1 MENNDIIRGSDFRG
15 YWYTDIREIVTIKD
29 MLAGSADLYRANP
42 AFWVKKKKGAKYDAI
57 NYELLQHDVNAL
69 GTMLCHMGLKGE
81 RIAVMGQNSY
91 EWIVSY
97 LSVINGTGIVVP
109 IDKELTG
116 LEIGNLLRAGDA
128 HTILCTRQECRKL
141 AGLPEIDRLI
151 VMEFYGD
158 RADIGAPLE
167 PVTEDNFDRKKY
179 RDLILGEGNTCNSDD
194 TNDKQR
200 SVEVYSWRELLI
212 WGEQLLTGSVSNVH
226 AAKPDEGAA
235 TPETVA
241 AADANA
247 AADTKEKAVAA
258 EANVPANNKPAAI
271 SAGDSDDL
279 HSSPDLHNSHDPH
292 SGLDL
297 SSYGLDRSFLD
308 AEIDPD
314 ALAVILF
321 TSGTTGNPKGVMLSH
336 RNITSNIMDVCRIC
350 QVYQTDK
357 TLSLLPIHHT
367 YECTLG
373 MLLVLYRGAS
383 TAFCEGFK
391 YISQNMKEA
400 QNTFIIVVP
409 RVLELVYDRIQKGV
423 AKEGKEK
430 TFRRAMRVNKA
441 LRKVGINMSRMI
453 FKSVIDGLGGKLRV
467 VITGAAALNPNIFRA
482 FEDFGIM
489 VLQGY
494 GMTECTPLISGTPG
508 SAPAERYR
516 KAGSVGTIVDKGE
529 IKIINKD
536 ENGIGEVLF
545 RGPNVMLGYYNM
557 PEETAKTIEPDGFM
571 HTGDLGFVDR
581 EGWLYLTGRAKNV
594 IVTKTGENVYP
605 EEIEDEIRSDPAIE
619 ECMVFPYND
628 HGEETVGIQILPAM
642 ESITEQLGHEPTEAE
657 LDSYFKALVSDFNQN
672 LAVFK
677 RIRAVF
683 VRKEDFVRT
692 TTKKIRRQDNPRTA
706 ETIIG
711 L

>member
-1 MENNDIIRGSDFRG
+1 MENNEIIKGSDFKS
-15 YWYTDIREIVTIKD
+15 YWYTDIREITTVKD
-29 MLAGSADLYRANP
+29 MLAGSAELYKENA
-42 AFWVKKKKGAKYDAI
+42 AFWVKKKKGAPYEAI
-57 NYELLQHDVNAL
+57 NYDLLQHDVNAL
-69 GTMLCHMGLKGE
+69 GSMLCHMGLKGE
-81 RIAVMGQNSY
+81 RVAVMGQNSY

-116 LEIGNLLRAGDA
+116 PEIGNLLRAGDA
-128 HTILCTRQECRKL
+128 HTIFCTRQECKKL
-141 AGLPEIDRLI
+141 AGLKEIDRLI

-158 RADIGAPLE
+158 RTDINE
-167 PVTEDNFDRKKY
+167 P
-179 RDLILGEGNTCNSDD
+179 LGEADFDADSYRTLIIGEQNPDD
-194 TNDKQR
+194 ESQDSAAAQTRK
-200 SVEVYSWRELLI
+200 VEVYSWRDLVR
-212 WGEQLLTGSVSNVH
+212 WGEQLLAGPEQYS
-226 AAKPDEGAA
+226 AAGPD
-235 TPETVA
+235 
-241 AADANA
+241 
-247 AADTKEKAVAA
+247 
-258 EANVPANNKPAAI
+258 
-271 SAGDSDDL
+271 
-279 HSSPDLHNSHDPH
+279 DPH
-292 SGLDL
+292 SGLSEEDFVP
-297 SSYGLDRSFLD
+297 DRTFID
-308 AEIDPD
+308 AKIDPD

-350 QVYQTDK
+350 QVYQNDK

-409 RVLELVYDRIQKGV
+409 RVLELVYDRIQKGIE
-423 AKEGKEK
+423 KQGKEK
-430 TFRRAMRVNKA
+430 TFRRVMKVNKA
-441 LRKVGINMSRMI
+441 LRKVGINMSRTI
-453 FKSVIDGLGGKLRV
+453 FKSIIDGLGGKLRV

-508 SAPAERYR
+508 SAPSERYR
-516 KAGSVGTIVDKGE
+516 KAGSVGTTVDKGE

-536 ENGIGEVLF
+536 EDGIGEVLF

-571 HTGDLGFVDR
+571 HTGDLGFVDK

-605 EEIEDEIRSDPAIE
+605 EEIEDDIRSNPAIE

-628 HGEETVGIQILPAM
+628 NGEETVGIQILPMM
-642 ESITEQLGHEPTEAE
+642 ENITAELKHEPSESE
-657 LDSYFKALVSDFNQN
+657 LNSYFKALVTDFNQS
-672 LAVFK
+672 LAVYK

-692 TTKKIRRQDNPRTA
+692 TTKKIRRQDNPLTA

-711 L
+711 YK

>member
-1 MENNDIIRGSDFRG
+1 MDNINQDNVAEFITENDAQIIRGCDFSR

-29 MLAGSADLYRANP
+29 MLAGSAELYRNNP
-42 AFWVKKKKGAKYDAI
+42 AFWVKKKKGAPYEAV
-57 NYELLQHDVNAL
+57 NYELLQHDVNAV
-69 GTMLCHMGLKGE
+69 GSMLCHMGLKGE

-97 LSVINGTGIVVP
+97 LAVINGTGIVVP

-116 LEIGNLLRAGDA
+116 PEIGNLLRAGDV
-128 HTILCTRQECRKL
+128 HTIFCTRQECKKL

-158 RADIGAPLE
+158 RTDISE
-167 PVTEDNFDRKKY
+167 PIEQKGFDAEPY
-179 RDLILGEGNTCNSDD
+179 RAMILGDQNRN
-194 TNDKQR
+194 
-200 SVEVYSWRELLI
+200 VEVYSWRDLLC
-212 WGEQLLTGSVSNVH
+212 WGEQLLSGSYSEPADGTH
-226 AAKPDEGAA
+226 A
-235 TPETVA
+235 
-241 AADANA
+241 
-247 AADTKEKAVAA
+247 
-258 EANVPANNKPAAI
+258 
-271 SAGDSDDL
+271 
-279 HSSPDLHNSHDPH
+279 
-292 SGLDL
+292 GLDEKDL
-297 SSYGLDRSFLD
+297 VPDRTFLD

-409 RVLELVYDRIQKGV
+409 RVLELVYDRIQKGIE
-423 AKEGKEK
+423 KQGKEK
-430 TFRRAMRVNKA
+430 TFRRAMKVNKA
-441 LRKVGINMSRMI
+441 LRKVGINLSRTI

-467 VITGAAALNPNIFRA
+467 VITGAAALNPKIFRA
-482 FEDFGIM
+482 FEDFGVM

-508 SAPAERYR
+508 SAPDERYR
-516 KAGSVGTIVDKGE
+516 KAGSVGATVDKGE

-571 HTGDLGFVDR
+571 HTGDLGFVDKQ
-581 EGWLYLTGRAKNV
+581 GWLYLTGRAKNV

-605 EEIEDEIRSDPAIE
+605 EEIEDEIRTAPAIE

-642 ESITEQLGHEPTEAE
+642 ENITEELGHEPSEQE
-657 LDSYFKALVSDFNQN
+657 LNSYFKELVTDFNQS

-692 TTKKIRRQDNPRTA
+692 TTKKIRRQDNPLTA

-711 L
+711 YHNQ

>member
-1 MENNDIIRGSDFRG
+1 MDNINQDNDAEFITENDAQIIRGSDFSR

-29 MLAGSADLYRANP
+29 MLAGSAELYRNNP
-42 AFWVKKKKGAKYDAI
+42 AFWVKKKKGAPYEAV
-57 NYELLQHDVNAL
+57 NYELLHHDVNAV
-69 GTMLCHMGLKGE
+69 GSMLCHMGLKGE

-97 LSVINGTGIVVP
+97 LAVINGTGIVVP

-116 LEIGNLLRAGDA
+116 PEIGNLLRAGDV
-128 HTILCTRQECRKL
+128 HTIFCTRQECKKL

-158 RADIGAPLE
+158 RTDISE
-167 PVTEDNFDRKKY
+167 PVEQNGFDAEPY
-179 RDLILGEGNTCNSDD
+179 RAMILGDQNRN
-194 TNDKQR
+194 
-200 SVEVYSWRELLI
+200 VEVYSWRDLLC
-212 WGEQLLTGSVSNVH
+212 WGEQLLSGSYSEPADGTH
-226 AAKPDEGAA
+226 A
-235 TPETVA
+235 
-241 AADANA
+241 
-247 AADTKEKAVAA
+247 
-258 EANVPANNKPAAI
+258 
-271 SAGDSDDL
+271 
-279 HSSPDLHNSHDPH
+279 
-292 SGLDL
+292 GLDENDL
-297 SSYGLDRSFLD
+297 VPDRTFLD

-409 RVLELVYDRIQKGV
+409 RVLELVYDRIQKGIE
-423 AKEGKEK
+423 KQGKEK
-430 TFRRAMRVNKA
+430 TFRRAMKVNKA
-441 LRKVGINMSRMI
+441 LRKVGINLSRTI

-467 VITGAAALNPNIFRA
+467 VITGAAALNPKIFRA
-482 FEDFGIM
+482 FEDFGVM

-508 SAPAERYR
+508 SAPDERYR
-516 KAGSVGTIVDKGE
+516 KAGSVGATVDKGE

-571 HTGDLGFVDR
+571 HTGDLGFVDKQ
-581 EGWLYLTGRAKNV
+581 GWLYLTGRAKNV

-605 EEIEDEIRSDPAIE
+605 EEIEDEIRIAPAIE

-642 ESITEQLGHEPTEAE
+642 ENITEELGHEPSEQE
-657 LDSYFKALVSDFNQN
+657 LNSYFKELVTDFNQS

-683 VRKEDFVRT
+683 VRKEDFIRT
-692 TTKKIRRQDNPRTA
+692 TTRKIRRQDNPLTA

-711 L
+711 YHNQ

>member
-1 MENNDIIRGSDFRG
+1 MDNINQDNDAEFITENDAQIIRGSDFSR

-29 MLAGSADLYRANP
+29 MLAGSAELYRNNP
-42 AFWVKKKKGAKYDAI
+42 AFWVKKKKGAPYEAV
-57 NYELLQHDVNAL
+57 NYELLQHDVNAV
-69 GTMLCHMGLKGE
+69 GSMLCHMGLKGE

-97 LSVINGTGIVVP
+97 LAVINGTGIVVP

-116 LEIGNLLRAGDA
+116 PEIGNLLRAGDV
-128 HTILCTRQECRKL
+128 HTIFCTRQECKKL

-158 RADIGAPLE
+158 RTDISESVEQNGFDAE
-167 PVTEDNFDRKKY
+167 PY
-179 RDLILGEGNTCNSDD
+179 RAMILGDQNRN
-194 TNDKQR
+194 
-200 SVEVYSWRELLI
+200 VEVYSWRDLLC
-212 WGEQLLTGSVSNVH
+212 WGEQLLSGSYSEPADGTH
-226 AAKPDEGAA
+226 A
-235 TPETVA
+235 
-241 AADANA
+241 
-247 AADTKEKAVAA
+247 
-258 EANVPANNKPAAI
+258 
-271 SAGDSDDL
+271 
-279 HSSPDLHNSHDPH
+279 
-292 SGLDL
+292 GLDEKDL
-297 SSYGLDRSFLD
+297 VPDRTFLD

-409 RVLELVYDRIQKGV
+409 RVLELVYDRIQKGIE
-423 AKEGKEK
+423 KQGKEK
-430 TFRRAMRVNKA
+430 TFRRAMKVNKA
-441 LRKVGINMSRMI
+441 LRKVGINLSRTI

-467 VITGAAALNPNIFRA
+467 VITGAAALNPKIFRA
-482 FEDFGIM
+482 FEDFGVM

-508 SAPAERYR
+508 SAPDERYR
-516 KAGSVGTIVDKGE
+516 KAGSVGATVDKGE

-571 HTGDLGFVDR
+571 HTGDLGFVDKQ
-581 EGWLYLTGRAKNV
+581 GWLYLTGRAKNV

-605 EEIEDEIRSDPAIE
+605 EEIEDEIRTAPAIE

-642 ESITEQLGHEPTEAE
+642 ENITEELGHEPSEQE
-657 LDSYFKALVSDFNQN
+657 LNSYFKELVTDFNQS

-692 TTKKIRRQDNPRTA
+692 TTKKIRRQDNPLTP

-711 L
+711 YHKQ

>member
-1 MENNDIIRGSDFRG
+1 MKETKMEDTQIIRGSDFSS
-15 YWYTDIREIVTIKD
+15 YWYKDIREIVTVKD
-29 MLAGSADLYRANP
+29 MLAGSADLYRSNP
-42 AFWVKKKKGAKYDAI
+42 AFWVKKKKGATYEAI

-69 GTMLCHMGLKGE
+69 GSMLCHMGLKGS

-116 LEIGNLLRAGDA
+116 PEIGNLLRAGDA
-128 HTILCTRQECRKL
+128 HTIFCTRQECKKL

-158 RADIGAPLE
+158 RTDKDEPLE
-167 PVTEDNFDRKKY
+167 PVTEENFKRAEY
-179 RDLILGEGNTCNSDD
+179 RDLILGGSDVR
-194 TNDKQR
+194 K
-200 SVEVYSWRELLI
+200 VEVYSWRELLSF
-212 WGEQLLTGSVSNVH
+212 GEQLLCGAGSS
-226 AAKPDEGAA
+226 EQ
-235 TPETVA
+235 T
-241 AADANA
+241 
-247 AADTKEKAVAA
+247 ADTA
-258 EANVPANNKPAAI
+258 
-271 SAGDSDDL
+271 SAGL
-279 HSSPDLHNSHDPH
+279 HSDSSALPADDPH
-292 SGLDL
+292 AGLSKQDFAP
-297 SSYGLDRSFLD
+297 YREFVD
-308 AEIDPD
+308 AEVDPD

-409 RVLELVYDRIQKGV
+409 RVLELVYDRILKGV
-423 AKEGKEK
+423 EKSGKEK
-430 TFRRAMRVNKA
+430 TFRRAMKVNKA
-441 LRKVGINMSRMI
+441 LRKVGINMSRTI

-467 VITGAAALNPNIFRA
+467 VITGAAALNPKIFRA

-508 SAPAERYR
+508 SAPSERYR
-516 KAGSVGTIVDKGE
+516 KAGSVGTTVDKGE
-529 IKIINKD
+529 IKIVDKD

-571 HTGDLGFVDR
+571 HTGDLGFIDPD
-581 EGWLYLTGRAKNV
+581 GWLYLTGRAKNV

-605 EEIEDEIRSDPAIE
+605 EEIEDEIRVDPAIE
-619 ECMVFPYND
+619 ECMVFPYSD

-642 ESITEQLGHEPTEAE
+642 EAITEKLGHEPSEQE
-657 LDSYFKALVSDFNQN
+657 LNTYFKKLVTDFNQS
-672 LAVFK
+672 LAIYK

-692 TTKKIRRQDNPRTA
+692 TTRKIRRQDNPLTA
-706 ETIIG
+706 ESIIG
-711 L
+711 YR

>member
-1 MENNDIIRGSDFRG
+1 MENTEVIKGSNFNA
-15 YWYTDIREIVTIKD
+15 YWYKDIREIVTLKD
-29 MLAGSADLYRANP
+29 MLAGSVELYRNNP
-42 AFWVKKKKGAKYDAI
+42 AFWVKKKKGAPYEAI
-57 NYELLQHDVNAL
+57 SYELLQHDVNAL
-69 GTMLCHMGLKGE
+69 GSMLCQMSLNGE
-81 RIAVMGQNSY
+81 RIAVMGQNCY

-97 LSVINGTGIVVP
+97 LAVINGTGVVVP

-116 LEIGNLLRAGDA
+116 PEIGNLLKAGDA
-128 HTILCTRQECRKL
+128 HTIFCTRQECKKL
-141 AGLPEIDRLI
+141 AGLKEIDRLI

-158 RADIGAPLE
+158 RTDVNESIEESDFDADH
-167 PVTEDNFDRKKY
+167 Y
-179 RDLILGEGNTCNSDD
+179 RTLILSDQNPAGILSD
-194 TNDKQR
+194 QNPAGDSQNQRR
-200 SVEVYSWRELLI
+200 SVEVYNWRDLVRS
-212 WGEQLLTGSVSNVH
+212 GEQLIAGLESTSHNKEGSD
-226 AAKPDEGAA
+226 PDRAF
-235 TPETVA
+235 P
-241 AADANA
+241 DAQT
-247 AADTKEKAVAA
+247 D
-258 EANVPANNKPAAI
+258 
-271 SAGDSDDL
+271 
-279 HSSPDLHNSHDPH
+279 PD
-292 SGLDL
+292 
-297 SSYGLDRSFLD
+297 RAFLD

-350 QVYQTDK
+350 QVYQSDK

-409 RVLELVYDRIQKGV
+409 RVLELVYDRILKGIE
-423 AKEGKEK
+423 KSGKEK
-430 TFRRAMRVNKA
+430 TFRRAMKVNKA
-441 LRKVGINMSRMI
+441 LRKVGINMSRTI

-467 VITGAAALNPNIFRA
+467 VITGAAALNPKIFRA
-482 FEDFGIM
+482 FEDFGIT

-516 KAGSVGTIVDKGE
+516 KAGSVGTTVDHGE
-529 IKIINKD
+529 IKIVNKD
-536 ENGIGEVLF
+536 EDGIGEVLF

-557 PEETAKTIEPDGFM
+557 PEETARTIEPDGFM
-571 HTGDLGFVDR
+571 HTGDLGFVDK

-605 EEIEDEIRSDPAIE
+605 EEIEDEIRTAPGIE

-628 HGEETVGIQILPAM
+628 NGEETVGIQILPM
-642 ESITEQLGHEPTEAE
+642 MDNIKEELGHEPTDDD
-657 LDSYFKALVSDFNQN
+657 LNSYFKALVTDFNQS
-672 LAVFK
+672 LAVYK

-692 TTKKIRRQDNPRTA
+692 TTKKIRRQDNPLTA

-711 L
+711 FK

>member
-1 MENNDIIRGSDFRG
+1 MDNINQDNDAEFITENDAQIIRGSDFSR

-29 MLAGSADLYRANP
+29 MLAGSAELYRNNP
-42 AFWVKKKKGAKYDAI
+42 AFWVKKKKGAPYEAV
-57 NYELLQHDVNAL
+57 NYELLQHDVNAV
-69 GTMLCHMGLKGE
+69 GSMLCHMGLKGE

-97 LSVINGTGIVVP
+97 LAVINGTGIVVP

-116 LEIGNLLRAGDA
+116 PEIGNLLRAGDA
-128 HTILCTRQECRKL
+128 HTIFCTRQECKKL

-158 RADIGAPLE
+158 RTDISE
-167 PVTEDNFDRKKY
+167 PVEQNGFDAEPY
-179 RDLILGEGNTCNSDD
+179 RTMILGDQHRN
-194 TNDKQR
+194 
-200 SVEVYSWRELLI
+200 VEVYSWRDLLC
-212 WGEQLLTGSVSNVH
+212 WGEQLLSGSYSEPADGTH
-226 AAKPDEGAA
+226 A
-235 TPETVA
+235 
-241 AADANA
+241 
-247 AADTKEKAVAA
+247 
-258 EANVPANNKPAAI
+258 
-271 SAGDSDDL
+271 
-279 HSSPDLHNSHDPH
+279 
-292 SGLDL
+292 GLDENDL
-297 SSYGLDRSFLD
+297 VPDRTFLD

-409 RVLELVYDRIQKGV
+409 RVLELVYDRIQKGIE
-423 AKEGKEK
+423 KQGKEK
-430 TFRRAMRVNKA
+430 TFRRAMKVNKA
-441 LRKVGINMSRMI
+441 LRKVGINLSRTI

-467 VITGAAALNPNIFRA
+467 VITGAAALNPKIFRA
-482 FEDFGIM
+482 FEDFGVM

-508 SAPAERYR
+508 SAPDERYR
-516 KAGSVGTIVDKGE
+516 KAGSVGATVDKGE

-571 HTGDLGFVDR
+571 HTGDLGFVDKQ
-581 EGWLYLTGRAKNV
+581 GWLYLTGRAKNV

-605 EEIEDEIRSDPAIE
+605 EEIEDEIRTAPAIE

-642 ESITEQLGHEPTEAE
+642 ENITEELGHEPSEQE
-657 LDSYFKALVSDFNQN
+657 LNSYFKELVTDFNQS

-692 TTKKIRRQDNPRTA
+692 TTRKIRRQDNPLTA

-711 L
+711 YHNQ

>member
-1 MENNDIIRGSDFRG
+1 MDNEEIIQGNSFNS
-15 YWYTDIREIVTIKD
+15 YWYTDIREITTVKD
-29 MLAGSADLYRANP
+29 MLAGSAVLYRTNP
-42 AFWVKKKKGAKYDAI
+42 AFWVKKKKGAPYEPV
-57 NYELLQHDVNAL
+57 NYELLQHDVNAI
-69 GTMLCHMGLKGE
+69 GTALCHMGLKGE

-91 EWIVSY
+91 EWIASY
-97 LSVINGTGIVVP
+97 LAVINGTGIVVP

-116 LEIGNLLRAGDA
+116 PEIGNLLRAGGA
-128 HTILCTRQECRKL
+128 HTIFCTRQECKKL

-158 RADIGAPLE
+158 RTDINE
-167 PVTEDNFDRKKY
+167 QIDPVTEDDFDRAKY
-179 RDLILGEGNTCNSDD
+179 RALIIGDSDVR
-194 TNDKQR
+194 K
-200 SVEVYSWRELLI
+200 VEIYSWRELLLQ
-212 WGEQLLTGSVSNVH
+212 GEQLI
-226 AAKPDEGAA
+226 AGA
-235 TPETVA
+235 
-241 AADANA
+241 DN
-247 AADTKEKAVAA
+247 
-258 EANVPANNKPAAI
+258 I
-271 SAGDSDDL
+271 QSDDQSGESGE
-279 HSSPDLHNSHDPH
+279 HDFAPD
-292 SGLDL
+292 
-297 SSYGLDRSFLD
+297 RTFLD

-350 QVYQTDK
+350 QVYQSDK

-409 RVLELVYDRIQKGV
+409 RVLELVYDKIRKGII
-423 AKEGKEK
+423 KSGKEK
-430 TFRRAMRVNKA
+430 TFYRAMRVNKA
-441 LRKVGINMSRMI
+441 LRKVGINLSRTI

-467 VITGAAALNPNIFRA
+467 VITGAAALNPKIFRA

-508 SAPAERYR
+508 SAPKERYR
-516 KAGSVGTIVDKGE
+516 KAGSVGATVDKGE

-571 HTGDLGFVDR
+571 HTGDLGFVDT

-619 ECMVFPYND
+619 ECMVFPYKD
-628 HGEETVGIQILPAM
+628 QGEETVGIQILPAM
-642 ESITEQLGHEPTEAE
+642 ENITEQLGHEPSEQE
-657 LDSYFKALVSDFNQN
+657 LNTFFKELVTDFNQQ
-672 LAVFK
+672 LAIFK
-677 RIRAVF
+677 RIHAVF
-683 VRKEDFVRT
+683 VRKEDFIRT
-692 TTKKIRRQDNPRTA
+692 TTRKIRRQDNPLTE

-711 L
+711 YHE

>member
-1 MENNDIIRGSDFRG
+1 MDNINQDNDAEFITENDAQIIRGSDFSR

-29 MLAGSADLYRANP
+29 MLAGSAELYRNNP
-42 AFWVKKKKGAKYDAI
+42 AFWVKKKKGAPYEAV
-57 NYELLQHDVNAL
+57 NYELLQHDVNAV
-69 GTMLCHMGLKGE
+69 GSMLCHMGLKGE

-97 LSVINGTGIVVP
+97 LAVINGTGIVVP

-116 LEIGNLLRAGDA
+116 PEIGNLLRAGDV
-128 HTILCTRQECRKL
+128 HTIFCTRQECKKL

-158 RADIGAPLE
+158 RTDISESVEQNGFDAE
-167 PVTEDNFDRKKY
+167 PY
-179 RDLILGEGNTCNSDD
+179 RAMILGDQNRN
-194 TNDKQR
+194 
-200 SVEVYSWRELLI
+200 VEVYSWRDLLC
-212 WGEQLLTGSVSNVH
+212 WGEQLLSGSYSEPADGTH
-226 AAKPDEGAA
+226 A
-235 TPETVA
+235 
-241 AADANA
+241 
-247 AADTKEKAVAA
+247 
-258 EANVPANNKPAAI
+258 
-271 SAGDSDDL
+271 
-279 HSSPDLHNSHDPH
+279 
-292 SGLDL
+292 GLDEKDL
-297 SSYGLDRSFLD
+297 VPDRTFLD

-409 RVLELVYDRIQKGV
+409 RVLELVYDRIQKGIE
-423 AKEGKEK
+423 KQGKEK
-430 TFRRAMRVNKA
+430 TFRRAMKVNKA
-441 LRKVGINMSRMI
+441 LRKVGINLSRTI

-467 VITGAAALNPNIFRA
+467 VITGAAALNPKIFRA
-482 FEDFGIM
+482 FEDFGVM

-508 SAPAERYR
+508 SAPDERYR
-516 KAGSVGTIVDKGE
+516 KAGSVGATVNKGE

-545 RGPNVMLGYYNM
+545 RGLNVMLGYYNM

-571 HTGDLGFVDR
+571 HTGDLGFVDKQ
-581 EGWLYLTGRAKNV
+581 GWLYLTGRAKNV

-605 EEIEDEIRSDPAIE
+605 EEIEDEIRTAPAIE

-642 ESITEQLGHEPTEAE
+642 ENITEELGHEPPEQE
-657 LDSYFKALVSDFNQN
+657 LNSYFKELVTDFNQS

-692 TTKKIRRQDNPRTA
+692 TTKKIRRQDNPLTP

-711 L
+711 YHKQ

>member
-1 MENNDIIRGSDFRG
+1 MKEMIMEDTETIKGSDFGR

-29 MLAGSADLYRANP
+29 MLAGSADLYRNNP
-42 AFWVKKKKGAKYDAI
+42 AFWVKKKKGAPYEAI

-69 GTMLCHMGLKGE
+69 GSMLCHMGLKGE

-116 LEIGNLLRAGDA
+116 PEIGNLLRAGDA
-128 HTILCTRQECRKL
+128 HTIFCTRQECKKL

-158 RADIGAPLE
+158 RTDINEPLE
-167 PVTEDNFDRKKY
+167 PVTEENFNRAEY
-179 RDLILGEGNTCNSDD
+179 RDLILGGGETR
-194 TNDKQR
+194 K
-200 SVEVYSWRELLI
+200 VEIYSWRELLS
-212 WGEQLLTGSVSNVH
+212 WGEHLIAETDNSEQTESSDPH
-226 AAKPDEGAA
+226 AAFGAL
-235 TPETVA
+235 P
-241 AADANA
+241 AD
-247 AADTKEKAVAA
+247 
-258 EANVPANNKPAAI
+258 
-271 SAGDSDDL
+271 
-279 HSSPDLHNSHDPH
+279 DPH
-292 SGLDL
+292 AGLDEQDFVQ
-297 SSYGLDRSFLD
+297 YREFLD

-409 RVLELVYDRIQKGV
+409 RVLELVYDRIQKGIE
-423 AKEGKEK
+423 KSGKEK
-430 TFRRAMRVNKA
+430 TFRRAMKVNKA
-441 LRKVGINMSRMI
+441 LRKVGINMSRTI

-467 VITGAAALNPNIFRA
+467 VITGAAALNPKIFRA
-482 FEDFGIM
+482 FEDFGVM

-516 KAGSVGTIVDKGE
+516 KAGSVGTTVDKGE

-536 ENGIGEVLF
+536 ESGIGEVLF

-557 PEETAKTIEPDGFM
+557 PEETAETIEPDGFM
-571 HTGDLGFVDR
+571 HTGDLGFVDPD
-581 EGWLYLTGRAKNV
+581 GWLYLTGRAKNV

-619 ECMVFPYND
+619 ECMVFPYDD
-628 HGEETVGIQILPAM
+628 HGEETVGIQILPAT
-642 ESITEQLGHEPTEAE
+642 ENITEKLGHEPSEQE
-657 LDSYFKALVSDFNQN
+657 LISYFKALVNEFNQT
-672 LAVFK
+672 LAVYK

-692 TTKKIRRQDNPRTA
+692 TTRKIRRQDNPLTI

-711 L
+711 YHL

>member
-1 MENNDIIRGSDFRG
+1 MDNINQDNDAEFITENDAQIIRGSDFSR

-29 MLAGSADLYRANP
+29 MLAGSAELYRNNP
-42 AFWVKKKKGAKYDAI
+42 AFWVKKKKGAPYEAV
-57 NYELLQHDVNAL
+57 NYELLQHDVNAV
-69 GTMLCHMGLKGE
+69 GSMLCHIGLKGA

-97 LSVINGTGIVVP
+97 LAVINGTGIVVP

-116 LEIGNLLRAGDA
+116 PEIGNLLRAGDV
-128 HTILCTRQECRKL
+128 HTIFCTRQECKKL
-141 AGLPEIDRLI
+141 ASLPEIDRLI

-158 RADIGAPLE
+158 RTDISE
-167 PVTEDNFDRKKY
+167 PVEQNGFDAEPY
-179 RDLILGEGNTCNSDD
+179 RAMILGDQNRN
-194 TNDKQR
+194 
-200 SVEVYSWRELLI
+200 VEVYSWRDLLC
-212 WGEQLLTGSVSNVH
+212 WGEQLLSGSYSEPADGTH
-226 AAKPDEGAA
+226 A
-235 TPETVA
+235 
-241 AADANA
+241 
-247 AADTKEKAVAA
+247 
-258 EANVPANNKPAAI
+258 
-271 SAGDSDDL
+271 
-279 HSSPDLHNSHDPH
+279 
-292 SGLDL
+292 GLDENDL
-297 SSYGLDRSFLD
+297 VPDRTFLD

-409 RVLELVYDRIQKGV
+409 RVLELVYDRIQKGIE
-423 AKEGKEK
+423 KQGKEK
-430 TFRRAMRVNKA
+430 TFRRAMKVNKA
-441 LRKVGINMSRMI
+441 LRKVGINLSRTI

-467 VITGAAALNPNIFRA
+467 VITGAAALNPKIFRA
-482 FEDFGIM
+482 FEDFGVM

-508 SAPAERYR
+508 SAPDERYR
-516 KAGSVGTIVDKGE
+516 KAGSVGATVDKGE

-557 PEETAKTIEPDGFM
+557 PEETAKTIDPDGFM
-571 HTGDLGFVDR
+571 HTGDLGFVDKQ
-581 EGWLYLTGRAKNV
+581 GWLYLTGRAKNV

-605 EEIEDEIRSDPAIE
+605 EEIEDEIRTAPAIE

-642 ESITEQLGHEPTEAE
+642 ENITEELGHEPSEQE
-657 LDSYFKALVSDFNQN
+657 LNSYFKELVTDFNQS

-692 TTKKIRRQDNPRTA
+692 TTKKIRRQDNPLTA

-711 L
+711 YHNQ

>member
-1 MENNDIIRGSDFRG
+1 MESTKSINDTESNEIIKGSDFSS
-15 YWYTDIREIVTIKD
+15 YWYTDIREIVTVKD
-29 MLAGSADLYRANP
+29 MLAGSAELYKNNP
-42 AFWVKKKKGAKYDAI
+42 AFWVKKKKGAPYEAI

-69 GTMLCHMGLKGE
+69 GSMLCHMGLKGE

-97 LSVINGTGIVVP
+97 LAVINGTGIVVP

-116 LEIGNLLRAGDA
+116 PEIGNLLRAGDA
-128 HTILCTRQECRKL
+128 HTIFCTRQECKKL

-158 RADIGAPLE
+158 RTDINELLE
-167 PVTEDNFDRKKY
+167 ESDFEEDSY
-179 RDLILGEGNTCNSDD
+179 RTLILGDQSR
-194 TNDKQR
+194 K
-200 SVEVYSWRELLI
+200 VEVYSWTDLVR
-212 WGEQLLTGSVSNVH
+212 WGEQLPAG
-226 AAKPDEGAA
+226 PDSING
-235 TPETVA
+235 
-241 AADANA
+241 
-247 AADTKEKAVAA
+247 
-258 EANVPANNKPAAI
+258 KPA
-271 SAGDSDDL
+271 GTD
-279 HSSPDLHNSHDPH
+279 PEDPH
-292 SGLDL
+292 EGLNAEDL
-297 SSYGLDRSFLD
+297 DVDRTFID

-350 QVYQTDK
+350 QVYQSDK

-409 RVLELVYDRIQKGV
+409 RVLELVYDRIQKGIE
-423 AKEGKEK
+423 KQGKEK
-430 TFRRAMRVNKA
+430 TFRRAMKVNKA
-441 LRKVGINMSRMI
+441 LRKVGINLSRTI

-516 KAGSVGTIVDKGE
+516 KAGSVGTTVDKGE

-536 ENGIGEVLF
+536 EDGIGEVLF

-571 HTGDLGFVDR
+571 HTGDLGFVDK

-605 EEIEDEIRSDPAIE
+605 EEIEDEIRSNRAIE

-628 HGEETVGIQILPAM
+628 NGEETVGIQILPMM
-642 ESITEQLGHEPTEAE
+642 ESITEELGHEPSEEE
-657 LDSYFKALVSDFNQN
+657 LNSYFKALVTEFNQN
-672 LAVFK
+672 LAVYK

-692 TTKKIRRQDNPRTA
+692 TTKKIRRQDNPLTA

-711 L
+711 YR

>member
-1 MENNDIIRGSDFRG
+1 MHMDEIIKGSSFDH
-15 YWYTDIREIVTIKD
+15 YWYKDIRTITTLKD
-29 MLAGSADLYRANP
+29 MLEGSVDLYGNNP
-42 AFWVKKKKGAKYDAI
+42 AFWVKKQRGGEYI
-57 NYELLQHDVNAL
+57 PISYELLKHDIDSL
-69 GTMLCHMGLKGE
+69 GTALCSLGLKGK

-116 LEIGNLLRAGDA
+116 PEIGNLLKASDA
-128 HTILCTRQECRKL
+128 DTIFCTRQECKKL
-141 AGLPEIDRLI
+141 KGIKEIKRLV

-158 RADIGAPLE
+158 RTDINE
-167 PVTEDNFDRKKY
+167 PVAERDFDADKY
-179 RDLILGEGNTCNSDD
+179 RSILLDAAGTEAGADPAAAGIDAAGDPSASDAAP
-194 TNDKQR
+194 
-200 SVEVYSWRELLI
+200 EILSWSDLLI
-212 WGEQLLTGSVSNVH
+212 RGEKLLSDGDTDFTG
-226 AAKPDEGAA
+226 
-235 TPETVA
+235 
-241 AADANA
+241 AD
-247 AADTKEKAVAA
+247 
-258 EANVPANNKPAAI
+258 
-271 SAGDSDDL
+271 
-279 HSSPDLHNSHDPH
+279 
-292 SGLDL
+292 
-297 SSYGLDRSFLD
+297 
-308 AEIDPD
+308 IDPD
-314 ALAVILF
+314 AMSVILF
-321 TSGTTGNPKGVMLSH
+321 TSGTTGVPKGVMLSH

-409 RVLELVYDRIQKGV
+409 RVLELVYDKIQKGIV
-423 AKEGKEK
+423 KQGKEK
-430 TFRRAMRVNKA
+430 TFKRAMKVNKA
-441 LRKVGINMSRMI
+441 LRRAGINISRTI
-453 FKSVIDGLGGKLRV
+453 FRSIIDNLGGKLRV

-508 SAPAERYR
+508 SAPKERYR
-516 KAGSVGTIVDKGE
+516 KAGSVGATVDAGE
-529 IKIINKD
+529 IKIIDKD
-536 ENGIGEVLF
+536 ESGIGEVLF

-557 PEETAKTIEPDGFM
+557 PEETSKVIEPDGFM
-571 HTGDLGFVDR
+571 HTGDLGFVDKD
-581 EGWLYLTGRAKNV
+581 GWLYLTGRKKNV

-605 EEIEDEIRSDPAIE
+605 EEIEDEILNDPAIE
-619 ECMVFPYND
+619 DCMVFPYKVQD
-628 HGEETVGIQILPAM
+628 EETVGIQILP
-642 ESITEQLGHEPTEAE
+642 SIEHVTEQAGHEPDEQELIDYYTE
-657 LDSYFKALVSDFNQN
+657 LVKDFNQN
-672 LAVFK
+672 LSVFK
-677 RIRAVF
+677 RIRSTF

-692 TTKKIRRQDNPRTA
+692 TTRKIKRQDNPLTE

-711 L
+711 YHDPHKNIEQ

>member
-1 MENNDIIRGSDFRG
+1 MDNEEIIQGNSFNS
-15 YWYTDIREIVTIKD
+15 YWYTDIREITTVKD
-29 MLAGSADLYRANP
+29 MLAGSAVLYRTNP
-42 AFWVKKKKGAKYDAI
+42 AFWVKKKKGAPYEAI

-69 GTMLCHMGLKGE
+69 GTALCHMGLKGE

-91 EWIVSY
+91 KWIASY
-97 LSVINGTGIVVP
+97 LAVINGTGIVVP

-116 LEIGNLLRAGDA
+116 PEIGNLLRAGGA
-128 HTILCTRQECRKL
+128 HTIFCTRQECKKL

-158 RADIGAPLE
+158 RTDINEQIE
-167 PVTEDNFDRKKY
+167 PVTEDNFDRAGY
-179 RDLILGEGNTCNSDD
+179 RDLIIGDSDVR
-194 TNDKQR
+194 K
-200 SVEVYSWRELLI
+200 VEIYSWRELLMQ
-212 WGEQLLTGSVSNVH
+212 GEQLLAGADKKQSDDQ
-226 AAKPDEGAA
+226 PDESGEHDFA
-235 TPETVA
+235 
-241 AADANA
+241 
-247 AADTKEKAVAA
+247 
-258 EANVPANNKPAAI
+258 
-271 SAGDSDDL
+271 
-279 HSSPDLHNSHDPH
+279 PD
-292 SGLDL
+292 
-297 SSYGLDRSFLD
+297 RTFLD

-350 QVYQTDK
+350 QVYQSDK

-409 RVLELVYDRIQKGV
+409 RVLELVYDKIRKGII
-423 AKEGKEK
+423 KSGKEK
-430 TFRRAMRVNKA
+430 TFYRAMRVNKA
-441 LRKVGINMSRMI
+441 LRKVGINLSRTI

-467 VITGAAALNPNIFRA
+467 VITGAAALNPKIFRA

-508 SAPAERYR
+508 SAPRERYR
-516 KAGSVGTIVDKGE
+516 KAGSVGATVDKGE

-571 HTGDLGFVDR
+571 HTGDLGFVDT

-594 IVTKTGENVYP
+594 IVTKTGENIYP

-619 ECMVFPYND
+619 ECMVFPYKD
-628 HGEETVGIQILPAM
+628 HGEETVGIQILPAI
-642 ESITEQLGHEPTEAE
+642 ENITEQLGHEPSEQE
-657 LDSYFKALVSDFNQN
+657 LNTFFKELVTDFNQQ
-672 LAVFK
+672 LAIFK

-683 VRKEDFVRT
+683 VRKEDFIRT
-692 TTKKIRRQDNPRTA
+692 TTRKIRRQDNPLTE

-711 L
+711 YHK

>member
-1 MENNDIIRGSDFRG
+1 MDNINQDNDAEFITENDAQIIRGSDFSR

-29 MLAGSADLYRANP
+29 MLAGSAELYRNNP
-42 AFWVKKKKGAKYDAI
+42 AFWVKKKKGAPYEAV
-57 NYELLQHDVNAL
+57 NYELLQHDVNAV
-69 GTMLCHMGLKGE
+69 GSMLCHMGLKGE

-97 LSVINGTGIVVP
+97 LAVINGTGIVVP

-116 LEIGNLLRAGDA
+116 PEIGNLLRAGDV
-128 HTILCTRQECRKL
+128 HTIFCTRQECKKL

-158 RADIGAPLE
+158 RTDISE
-167 PVTEDNFDRKKY
+167 PVEQNGFDAEPY
-179 RDLILGEGNTCNSDD
+179 RAMILGDQNRN
-194 TNDKQR
+194 
-200 SVEVYSWRELLI
+200 VEVYSWRDLLC
-212 WGEQLLTGSVSNVH
+212 WGEQLLSGSYSEPADGTH
-226 AAKPDEGAA
+226 A
-235 TPETVA
+235 
-241 AADANA
+241 
-247 AADTKEKAVAA
+247 
-258 EANVPANNKPAAI
+258 
-271 SAGDSDDL
+271 
-279 HSSPDLHNSHDPH
+279 
-292 SGLDL
+292 GLDENDL
-297 SSYGLDRSFLD
+297 VPDRTFLD

-409 RVLELVYDRIQKGV
+409 RVLELVYDRIQKGIE
-423 AKEGKEK
+423 KQGKEK
-430 TFRRAMRVNKA
+430 TFRRAMKVNKA
-441 LRKVGINMSRMI
+441 LRKVGINLSRTI

-467 VITGAAALNPNIFRA
+467 VITGAAALNPKIFRA
-482 FEDFGIM
+482 FEDFGVM

-508 SAPAERYR
+508 SAPDERYR
-516 KAGSVGTIVDKGE
+516 KAGSVGATVDKGE

-571 HTGDLGFVDR
+571 HTGDLGFVDKQ
-581 EGWLYLTGRAKNV
+581 GWLYLTGRAKNV

-605 EEIEDEIRSDPAIE
+605 EEIEDEIRTAPAIE

-642 ESITEQLGHEPTEAE
+642 ENITEELGHEPSEQE
-657 LDSYFKALVSDFNQN
+657 LNSYFKELVTDFNQS

-683 VRKEDFVRT
+683 VRKEDFIRT
-692 TTKKIRRQDNPRTA
+692 TTRKIRRQDNPLTA

-711 L
+711 YHNQ

>member
-1 MENNDIIRGSDFRG
+1 MENTEVIKGSDFNA
-15 YWYTDIREIVTIKD
+15 YWYKDIREIVTLKD
-29 MLAGSADLYRANP
+29 MLAGSVELYRDNP
-42 AFWVKKKKGAKYDAI
+42 AFWVKKKKGASYEAI
-57 NYELLQHDVNAL
+57 SYELLQHDVNAL
-69 GTMLCHMGLKGE
+69 GSMLCQMGLKSE
-81 RIAVMGQNSY
+81 RIAVMGQNCY

-97 LSVINGTGIVVP
+97 LAVINGTGVVVP

-116 LEIGNLLRAGDA
+116 PEIGNLLKAGDA
-128 HTILCTRQECRKL
+128 HTIFCTRQECKKL
-141 AGLPEIDRLI
+141 AGLKEIDRLI

-158 RADIGAPLE
+158 RTDVNESIEENDFDADH
-167 PVTEDNFDRKKY
+167 Y
-179 RDLILGEGNTCNSDD
+179 RTLILSDQNPAGILSD
-194 TNDKQR
+194 QNPAGDSQNQSR
-200 SVEVYSWRELLI
+200 SVAVYSWRDLVRS
-212 WGEQLLTGSVSNVH
+212 GEQLIAGLESTSHNKEGS
-226 AAKPDEGAA
+226 
-235 TPETVA
+235 
-241 AADANA
+241 
-247 AADTKEKAVAA
+247 
-258 EANVPANNKPAAI
+258 
-271 SAGDSDDL
+271 DSDKAF
-279 HSSPDLHNSHDPH
+279 PDAQTDP
-292 SGLDL
+292 
-297 SSYGLDRSFLD
+297 DRTFLD

-350 QVYQTDK
+350 QVYQSDK

-409 RVLELVYDRIQKGV
+409 RVLELVYDRILKGIE
-423 AKEGKEK
+423 KSGKEK
-430 TFRRAMRVNKA
+430 TFRRAMKVNKA
-441 LRKVGINMSRMI
+441 LRKVGINMSRTI

-467 VITGAAALNPNIFRA
+467 VITGAAALNPKIFRA
-482 FEDFGIM
+482 FEDFGIT

-516 KAGSVGTIVDKGE
+516 KAGSVGTTVDHGE
-529 IKIINKD
+529 IKIVNKD
-536 ENGIGEVLF
+536 EDGIGEVLF

-557 PEETAKTIEPDGFM
+557 PEETARTIEPDGFM
-571 HTGDLGFVDR
+571 HTGDLGFVDK

-605 EEIEDEIRSDPAIE
+605 EEIEDEIRTAPGIE

-628 HGEETVGIQILPAM
+628 NGEETVGIQILPM
-642 ESITEQLGHEPTEAE
+642 MDNIKEELGHEPTDDD
-657 LDSYFKALVSDFNQN
+657 LNSYFKALVTDFNQS
-672 LAVFK
+672 LAVYK

-692 TTKKIRRQDNPRTA
+692 TTKKIRRQDNPLTA

-711 L
+711 FK

>member
-1 MENNDIIRGSDFRG
+1 MDNINQDNDAEFITENDAQIIRGSDFSR

-29 MLAGSADLYRANP
+29 MLAGSAELYRNNP
-42 AFWVKKKKGAKYDAI
+42 AFWVKKKKGAPYEAV
-57 NYELLQHDVNAL
+57 NYELLQHDVNAV
-69 GTMLCHMGLKGE
+69 GSMLCHIGLKGA

-97 LSVINGTGIVVP
+97 LAVINGTGIVVP

-116 LEIGNLLRAGDA
+116 PEIGNLLRAGDV
-128 HTILCTRQECRKL
+128 HTIFCTRQECKKL

-158 RADIGAPLE
+158 RTDISE
-167 PVTEDNFDRKKY
+167 PVEQNGFDAEPY
-179 RDLILGEGNTCNSDD
+179 RAMILGDQNRN
-194 TNDKQR
+194 
-200 SVEVYSWRELLI
+200 VEVYSWRDLLC
-212 WGEQLLTGSVSNVH
+212 WGEQLLSGSYSEPADGTH
-226 AAKPDEGAA
+226 A
-235 TPETVA
+235 
-241 AADANA
+241 
-247 AADTKEKAVAA
+247 
-258 EANVPANNKPAAI
+258 
-271 SAGDSDDL
+271 
-279 HSSPDLHNSHDPH
+279 
-292 SGLDL
+292 GLDENDL
-297 SSYGLDRSFLD
+297 VPDRTFLD

-409 RVLELVYDRIQKGV
+409 RVLELVYDRIQKGIE
-423 AKEGKEK
+423 KQGKEK
-430 TFRRAMRVNKA
+430 TFRRAMKVNKA
-441 LRKVGINMSRMI
+441 LRKVGINLSRTI

-467 VITGAAALNPNIFRA
+467 VITGAAALNPKIFRA
-482 FEDFGIM
+482 FEDFGVM

-508 SAPAERYR
+508 SAPDERYR
-516 KAGSVGTIVDKGE
+516 KAGSVGATVDKGE

-571 HTGDLGFVDR
+571 HTGDLGFVDKQ
-581 EGWLYLTGRAKNV
+581 GWLYLTGRAKNV

-605 EEIEDEIRSDPAIE
+605 EEIEDEIRTAPAIE

-642 ESITEQLGHEPTEAE
+642 ENITEELGHEPSEQE
-657 LDSYFKALVSDFNQN
+657 LNSYFKELVTDFNQS

-683 VRKEDFVRT
+683 VRKEDFIRT
-692 TTKKIRRQDNPRTA
+692 TTRKIRRQDNPLTA

-711 L
+711 YHNQ